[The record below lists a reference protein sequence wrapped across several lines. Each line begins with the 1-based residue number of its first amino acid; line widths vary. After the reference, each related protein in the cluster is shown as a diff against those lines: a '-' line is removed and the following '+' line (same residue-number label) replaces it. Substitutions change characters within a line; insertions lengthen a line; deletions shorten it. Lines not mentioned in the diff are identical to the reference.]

1 MAVKLRDKKITIYK
15 GQTVDAG
22 GLMPDLHYVPIHS
35 GRLWAYVRQ
44 TSEMEVRN
52 TAGEYSMESIVV
64 TFAWRTG
71 LDSALLY
78 VEYNGVF
85 YDVKRVDTYEG
96 YKDTITLT
104 CDKMTYQPKADKIES
119 YS

>member
-15 GQTVDAG
+15 GKNVQG
-22 GLMPDLHYVPIHS
+22 NGLMPDLHYVPIHS
-35 GRLWAYVRQ
+35 GKLWAYVRQ
-44 TSEMEVRN
+44 TSEEEVRN
-52 TAGEYSMESIVV
+52 TAGEYSRESIVCV
-64 TFAWRTG
+64 IAWRTG
-71 LDSALLY
+71 IDSSLLY
-78 VEYNGVF
+78 VEYKGVF

-104 CDKMTYQPKADKIES
+104 CDKMAHQPKADKIES

>member
-22 GLMPDLHYVPIHS
+22 GLMPDLHYVPIHY
-35 GRLWAYVRQ
+35 GRLWAHVRQ

-64 TFAWRTG
+64 TIAWRTG

-78 VEYNGVF
+78 VEYNGTF

-104 CDKMTYQPKADKIES
+104 CDKMAHQPKVDKIES